1 MKSRK
6 SIFKIEDSMAGPF
19 LSMTHYSRKDKR
31 LYKGRRVPYDVTC
44 THNFF
49 ENVFQNEEWYLRA
62 QLIVPYGRQDI
73 EMYINKSTARLI
85 DRIEPFKI
93 YLSMARCAQLE
104 RDSWK

>member
-6 SIFKIEDSMAGPF
+6 SVFKVEDSMAGPF

-31 LYKGRRVPYDVTC
+31 LYKGRRVPYNVTL
-44 THNFF
+44 THHFF
-49 ENVFQNEEWYLRA
+49 EDVFKGEPWYIIA
-62 QLIVPYGRQDI
+62 QLIVPYGKQDI
-73 EMYINKSTARLI
+73 EMHINERTAMLI
-85 DRIEPFKI
+85 HRIEPFKI

>member
-6 SIFKIEDSMAGPF
+6 SIFKVEDSMAGPF
-19 LSMTHYSRKDKR
+19 LSMTHYSRKDRR
-31 LYKGRRVPYDVTC
+31 LYKGRRVPYEVTL

-49 ENVFQNEEWYLRA
+49 ENVHKSETWCLTA
-62 QLIVPYGRQDI
+62 QLIVPYGKQDI
-73 EMYINKSTARLI
+73 ELYVNESTARLI

-93 YLSMARCAQLE
+93 YLSMARVAKLE